1 MTKTTKSSKQVQT
14 QSVIDFDKKSIEY
27 LRPILSKYNFT
38 ITLKY
43 LYSYSKETH
52 NPALTN
58 CMSNLLRQMYMESK
72 YDNIEDSVLNFDK
85 ETIQTISEELKEYDF
100 MDVLKYLYTFGYEIH
115 NPALVVGTRN
125 TLKKLSMEKLSTNKK
140 TKTENGEEVEG
151 VEGVEET
158 KNKKLKERLK
168 SQREQKRKSRS
179 ELKTLKGKNT
189 KKEEQ

>member
-1 MTKTTKSSKQVQT
+1 MTKTTKSTKQVQN

-27 LRPILSKYNFT
+27 LRPILSKYDFT

-85 ETIQTISEELKEYDF
+85 EIIQTISEELKEYDF
-100 MDVLKYLYTFGYEIH
+100 MDVLKYLYTIGYEIH

-140 TKTENGEEVEG
+140 TKIENGEEVED
-151 VEGVEET
+151 VEEK

-179 ELKTLKGKNT
+179 ELKTLKGKIT
-189 KKEEQ
+189 KKEE